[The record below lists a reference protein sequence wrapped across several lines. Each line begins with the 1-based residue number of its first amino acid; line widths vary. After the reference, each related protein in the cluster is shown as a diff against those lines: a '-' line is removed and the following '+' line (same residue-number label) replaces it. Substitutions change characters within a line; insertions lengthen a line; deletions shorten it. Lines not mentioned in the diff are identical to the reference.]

1 MKHNI
6 WFLKW
11 QINAHISSR
20 RMLVTY
26 SARIRD
32 TNEHEDVEEEAD
44 DVSVDGEGGEG
55 PVLRVEA
62 VLVLPYHHHL
72 RVH

>member
-1 MKHNI
+1 MHTY
-6 WFLKW
+6 L
-11 QINAHISSR
+11 QAQSR

-26 SARIRD
+26 SACIRD
-32 TNEHEDVEEEAD
+32 TNEHEDVEKEAD
-44 DVSVDGEGGEG
+44 DVGVDGEGGEG

-62 VLVLPYHHHL
+62 VLVLPQHHHL